1 MQLAVAAVRA
11 AKEMTSLTGRDQAM
25 VVPEHLQCSPGRPFF
40 MAVVVAGVFTDRP
53 YTPREPQELAVSVV
67 VVPAMATSPRLVR
80 RRPHLVRVSRRTEQ
94 MVLVVVAAA
103 LAAPGL

>member
-67 VVPAMATSPRLVR
+67 VVPAMATSP
-80 RRPHLVRVSRRTEQ
+80 
-94 MVLVVVAAA
+94 
-103 LAAPGL
+103 